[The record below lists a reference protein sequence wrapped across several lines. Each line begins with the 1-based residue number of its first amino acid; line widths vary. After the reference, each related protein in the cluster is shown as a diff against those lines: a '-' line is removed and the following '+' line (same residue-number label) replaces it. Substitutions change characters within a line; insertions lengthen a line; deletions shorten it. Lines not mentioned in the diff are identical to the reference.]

1 MNTNAIQILQQK
13 QGFLRLLVFSLVT
26 VMIWVGVSLF
36 LSQQQTGISPELQA
50 LAKPLN
56 PNIHLEVINQI
67 QQKRAFSDA
76 DLQNFQILHV
86 IHKSDGSES
95 IGY

>member
-13 QGFLRLLVFSLVT
+13 QGFLRLLIFSLAT
-26 VMIWVGVSLF
+26 VMIWVGFSLF
-36 LSQQQTGISPELQA
+36 LSQQQTGVSPELQA

-56 PNIHLEVINQI
+56 PNIHLESINQI
-67 QQKRAFSDA
+67 QQKRAFTDT
-76 DLQNFQILHV
+76 DLQGFQILHV
-86 IHKSDGSES
+86 IHNQDGSES

>member
-13 QGFLRLLVFSLVT
+13 QGFLRLLIFSLVT
-26 VMIWVGVSLF
+26 VMIWVGFSLF
-36 LSQQQTGISPELQA
+36 LSQQQTEISPELQA

-67 QQKRAFSDA
+67 QGKRAFSDSE
-76 DLQNFQILHV
+76 LQNFPILRV
-86 IHKSDGSES
+86 IHTPGGTES

>member
-1 MNTNAIQILQQK
+1 MNTNAIKILQQK
-13 QGFLRLLVFSLVT
+13 QGFLRLLIFSLAT
-26 VMIWVGVSLF
+26 VMIWVGFSLF
-36 LSQQQTGISPELQA
+36 LSQQHTGISPELQV

-56 PNIHLEVINQI
+56 PNIHLEVIGQI
-67 QQKRAFSDA
+67 QQKRAFSDT

-86 IHKSDGSES
+86 IHNSDGSES

>member
-1 MNTNAIQILQQK
+1 MNTNAIKSLQQK
-13 QGFLRLLVFSLVT
+13 QGFLRLLIFSLAT
-26 VMIWVGVSLF
+26 VMVWVAFSLF
-36 LSQQQTGISPELQA
+36 LSQQQTGISPELQK

-56 PNIHLEVINQI
+56 PNIHLEVISQI

-86 IHKSDGSES
+86 IHNPDGTES
-95 IGY
+95 MGY